1 MSGGAWALTGNINDT
16 SSASTPDPGA
26 GSTGPLNILVAGVD
40 PRTGLTHHEEVVLH
54 VGNDVSSNSDTLML
68 MHVSADRSR
77 VTVVS
82 IPRDSWVNIP
92 GHGMNKINAA
102 YGLGGAKLMVQTVE
116 QATGMTINDYV
127 EVDFLGFVK
136 VIDALGGVNIC
147 LPQAVS
153 DSYSGLDLSAGMH
166 HVNGI
171 TALAYARDR
180 HSFASSDLARIQ
192 DQQRLLSSALTQA
205 IHSGLL
211 ANPVRLSSFI
221 SASLSALT
229 VDQGMN
235 VSALADQMRGISAR
249 DVTFMTV
256 PLASADYQTPTGEL
270 AVQWDT
276 QAAGQ
281 LFQALANDQNLATP
295 APSGP
300 SPAAGAAHSSS
311 PPGGSGTAS
320 GGSPRGRR
328 AGAAR
333 RRQAGPPAAVPAAG
347 RRRRTPADSAF
358 PHRPG
363 RANRRVTIRRSA
375 GVGIRPGWSQGATT
389 GRQLPG
395 AGFAAFRACPS
406 VRDYARVVAD
416 LREPVTGLPKRQ
428 PASRPT
434 PAHNPAPSR
443 EVAPRPSAS
452 AGRHRRPVPDGLPPE
467 APALVLAVAG
477 HAGTP
482 DVAAEITSIVR
493 VDNPSLDVRLA
504 RVGASYED
512 PAGLPAVLASA
523 ATIRPAD
530 GPAAIVVPLLALP
543 YPAVT
548 DAIRYAVIQS
558 NVTPTSPSRS
568 T

>member
-1 MSGGAWALTGNINDT
+1 MTDSQDAPGVDVPRPPPRQSPRSDAQARLAARIALSRGARRRRLLLTLTGALSALVLVVSGGAWALTGYINDHIRRVDAGT
-16 SSASTPDPGA
+16 TGA

-54 VGNDVSSNSDTLML
+54 VGNAVSSNSDTLML

-153 DSYSGLDLSAGMH
+153 DSYSGLSLSAGMH

-211 ANPVRLSSFI
+211 ANPLRLSSFI

-229 VDQGMN
+229 VDQGLN

-256 PLASADYQTPTGEL
+256 PVASADYQTPTGEL

-300 SPAAGAAHSSS
+300 SPAAGPAHSSS
-311 PPGGSGTAS
+311 PPGGSGPAS
-320 GGSPRGRR
+320 GGSPSGT
-328 AGAAR
+328 ASGSGTAAP
-333 RRQAGPPAAVPAAG
+333 AGPGGRTAAQ
-347 RRRRTPADSAF
+347 D
-358 PHRPG
+358 
-363 RANRRVTIRRSA
+363 
-375 GVGIRPGWSQGATT
+375 
-389 GRQLPG
+389 
-395 AGFAAFRACPS
+395 AC
-406 VRDYARVVAD
+406 
-416 LREPVTGLPKRQ
+416 G
-428 PASRPT
+428 
-434 PAHNPAPSR
+434 
-443 EVAPRPSAS
+443 
-452 AGRHRRPVPDGLPPE
+452 
-467 APALVLAVAG
+467 
-477 HAGTP
+477 
-482 DVAAEITSIVR
+482 
-493 VDNPSLDVRLA
+493 
-504 RVGASYED
+504 
-512 PAGLPAVLASA
+512 
-523 ATIRPAD
+523 
-530 GPAAIVVPLLALP
+530 
-543 YPAVT
+543 
-548 DAIRYAVIQS
+548 
-558 NVTPTSPSRS
+558 
-568 T
+568 